1 MKTYLFPRLILL
13 IALGVSFFVPP
24 AAARGVPGDS
34 LEVERLVGLCMV
46 WGAAK
51 YFHPYLAYREDI
63 DWDSA
68 FVSTIPKV
76 NAANTSEQYA
86 AAVQTMLDVLND
98 PVTRVVPSL
107 PLFLPP
113 DSLHPT
119 LFQFTAD
126 SILVVQIANITN
138 VWTNEV
144 PALSQA
150 ILRARG
156 ILFDLRAKSPQPEQS
171 QKILFNLFQIM
182 GIDSLLTSLPLNMP
196 SGRSRMY
203 QGFPPQDGS
212 PSLYTSAF
220 YVEDRGG
227 SPGFYTSAFF
237 LQDGGRTSSG
247 RYVKDIPVVFL
258 ANVFTTLPKAT
269 ISFQTTGK
277 WAIVGEGPV
286 SEGWAV
292 STEKMMLP
300 DSVAV
305 VIRTGELVYPDGTGF
320 QPDAIVPFSPVPGDR
335 NPAFQKALSLVRQFR
350 TTPKNSKPP
359 LPSGRSF
366 LDRSYPEMRYP
377 PVAYRVLAACR
388 IWTIIHYFYPY
399 KDLMGEDWD
408 AVLREFIPKMG
419 RAKEALDYHL
429 TVAEM
434 MARIHDSHG
443 IVQSPVLQEHFGAIP
458 PVRVRMVEGV
468 PVITGYR
475 DSMAAKACGLEI
487 GDVILKVDGED
498 AGARMARYRKY
509 IAGSTPQAVW
519 RNGSDLRNPAGVWP
533 SLVSGP
539 KNSTITLTLLDR
551 NNHQKVVKVQRK
563 SEYVQLVSQR
573 NGDTLKVLPGNIGYA
588 DLDRL
593 PRAKVEEMFEKFKDT
608 KAIIFDMRGYPQGA
622 SEVIAPRLTER
633 KDVAAVLFQL
643 PIVTAPEVQKVQFVS
658 PSVAYTLV
666 QALSPTDLWRY
677 KGKTVMLID
686 ERTQSGSEHVGLYL
700 EAANGTEFIGSP
712 TSGADGTVTKLFVP
726 GGVLCSFTGIAVRH
740 ADGRQLQR
748 IGLQPDIEIKPTIKG
763 IREGRDEVLEGA
775 IKYLEEVL
783 K

>member
-1 MKTYLFPRLILL
+1 MEE
-13 IALGVSFFVPP
+13 VPP
-24 AAARGVPGDS
+24 
-34 LEVERLVGLCMV
+34 LL
-46 WGAAK
+46 
-51 YFHPYLAYREDI
+51 
-63 DWDSA
+63 
-68 FVSTIPKV
+68 
-76 NAANTSEQYA
+76 
-86 AAVQTMLDVLND
+86 
-98 PVTRVVPSL
+98 
-107 PLFLPP
+107 
-113 DSLHPT
+113 
-119 LFQFTAD
+119 
-126 SILVVQIANITN
+126 
-138 VWTNEV
+138 
-144 PALSQA
+144 QA
-150 ILRARG
+150 ILKARG
-156 ILFDLRAKSPQPEQS
+156 IVFDLRVRNLQPEPTQM
-171 QKILFNLFQIM
+171 IMANLFQIM

-212 PSLYTSAF
+212 PSLYSSAF

-258 ANVFTTLPKAT
+258 ANGFTTLPKAT

-277 WAIVGEGPV
+277 WSIVGEGSV

-292 STEKMMLP
+292 STEEMMLP

-335 NPAFQKALSLVRQFR
+335 NPAFQKALALVRQFR

-408 AVLREFIPKMG
+408 AVLREFIPKMEQ
-419 RAKEALDYHL
+419 AKDALAYHL
-429 TVAEM
+429 AVAEM

-458 PVRVRMVEGV
+458 PIRIRMIEGV

-475 DSMAAKACGLEI
+475 DSVAAKACGLEI
-487 GDVILKVDGED
+487 GDVILKVDGKD

-509 IAGSTPQAVW
+509 IAGSTSQAIL
-519 RNGSDLRNPAGVWP
+519 RNGCDLRNPAGVWP

-539 KNSTITLTLLDR
+539 ENSTITLTLRDR
-551 NNHQKVVKVQRK
+551 NNRQKVVKVQRK
-563 SEYVQLVSQR
+563 SEYVQQVSQR
-573 NGDTLKVLPGNIGYA
+573 IGDTLRVLHGNIGYV
-588 DLDRL
+588 DLERL
-593 PRAKVEEMFEKFKDT
+593 ATEMIDGMFEKFKDT
-608 KAIIFDMRGYPQGA
+608 KAILFDMRGYPPGKT
-622 SEVIAPRLTER
+622 SVIATRLTER
-633 KDVAAVLFQL
+633 KDVSAVQFQL
-643 PIVTAPEVQKVQFVS
+643 PVVMTPEAQRVQYLS
-658 PSVAYTLV
+658 PSVAYSLV
-666 QALSPTDLWRY
+666 LTFPHTDLWRY

-686 ERTQSGSEHVGLYL
+686 ERTQSAAEHTGLFL
-700 EAANGTEFIGSP
+700 EAANGTKFIGSP
-712 TSGADGTVTKLFVP
+712 TSGADGSVTKFFAP
-726 GGVLCSFTGIAVRH
+726 GGILCSFTGMSVRH

-748 IGLQPDIEIKPTIKG
+748 VGLQPDIKIKPTIKG
-763 IREGRDEVLEGA
+763 IQEGRDEVLEGA
-775 IKYLEEVL
+775 VKYLEENG